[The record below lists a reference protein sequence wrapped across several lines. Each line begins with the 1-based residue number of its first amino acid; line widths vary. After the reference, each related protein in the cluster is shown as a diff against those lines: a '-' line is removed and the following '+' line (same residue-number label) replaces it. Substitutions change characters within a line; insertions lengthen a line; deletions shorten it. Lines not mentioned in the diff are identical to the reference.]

1 MEEAEDIYYPPKPE
15 IQENSKTNINKS
27 LMSLVLFIL
36 VFYFLLGDVQVLFLV
51 VLILF
56 IHEMGHFIA
65 MKIFGYNGVNMFFIP
80 LMGAMVT
87 GEKDRISQL
96 QRAIIVL
103 AGPVPGVLIGC
114 GVIAY
119 AQSIGHNGAAVAGF
133 MFLFINVLNLLPLDP
148 LDGGKLI
155 ETLFFSSNEKIKQVF
170 IVLSVVIMI
179 GIGVLF
185 QMYLLAFLGFY
196 MSLRIKVLKRL
207 SELRK
212 KISVYDIPLTRT
224 YDELTDKEYWTIR
237 KEYIQSSKLNKMI
250 DPNEYVVSQF
260 EDRIAVSVR
269 NVLITPIEKDISA
282 PGKAFLLLLW
292 AGSLVLPVLYAMPY
306 LIETIQK
313 FRMD

>member
-1 MEEAEDIYYPPKPE
+1 MQEVDDTYYPPKPDIE
-15 IQENSKTNINKS
+15 EQSKTNINKS
-27 LMSLVLFIL
+27 LLSLGLFIML
-36 VFYFLLGDVQVLFLV
+36 FYFLIDDIQVLFLV

-65 MKIFGYNGVNMFFIP
+65 MKVFGYNGVNMFFIP

-87 GEKDRISQL
+87 GQKDRISQL

-114 GVIAY
+114 GIIAY
-119 AQSIGHNGAAVAGF
+119 AQTIGHAGAAIAGF
-133 MFLFINVLNLLPLDP
+133 MFLLINVLNLLPLDP

-170 IVLSVVIMI
+170 LIASVVFMVVA
-179 GIGVLF
+179 GVFF
-185 QMYLLAFLGFY
+185 QMYLLAFLGLY
-196 MSLRIKVLKRL
+196 MSLRIKMLKSL

-212 KISVYDIPLTRT
+212 KISVYKIPLIRT

-237 KEYIQSSKLNKMI
+237 KEYIMSSKLNKMI
-250 DPNEYVVSQF
+250 DPNEYVESQF
-260 EDRIAVSVR
+260 EDRIAISVR

-282 PGKAFLLLLW
+282 AGKLFLLLLW
-292 AGSLVLPVLYAMPY
+292 AASLILPVLYALPY
-306 LIETIQK
+306 LAEIILK
-313 FRMD
+313 FS

>member
-1 MEEAEDIYYPPKPE
+1 MQEVDQTYYPPKPE
-15 IQENSKTNINKS
+15 IEEQSKTNINKS
-27 LMSLVLFIL
+27 LLSLGLFIL
-36 VFYFLLGDVQVLFLV
+36 VFYFLIADLQLLFLV

-65 MKIFGYNGVNMFFIP
+65 MKVFGYNGVNMFFIP

-87 GEKDRISQL
+87 GEKDRISQS

-114 GVIAY
+114 GIIAY
-119 AQSIGHNGAAVAGF
+119 AQTIGHTGAAVAGF
-133 MFLFINVLNLLPLDP
+133 MFLLINVLNLLPLDP

-170 IVLSVVIMI
+170 LIASVVIMVVA
-179 GIGVLF
+179 GVFF
-185 QMYLLAFLGFY
+185 QMYLLAFLGLY
-196 MSLRIKVLKRL
+196 MSLRIKMLKSL

-212 KISVYDIPLTRT
+212 KISVYKIPLIRT

-237 KEYIQSSKLNKMI
+237 KEYIMSSKLNKMI
-250 DPNEYVVSQF
+250 DPNEYVESQF
-260 EDRIAVSVR
+260 EDRIAISVR

-282 PGKAFLLLLW
+282 IGKLFFLSLW
-292 AGSLVLPVLYAMPY
+292 AASLILPVLYALPY
-306 LIETIQK
+306 LAEIILK
-313 FRMD
+313 FS

>member
-1 MEEAEDIYYPPKPE
+1 MQEVDDTYYPPKPDIE
-15 IQENSKTNINKS
+15 EQSKTNINKS
-27 LMSLVLFIL
+27 LLSLGLFIL
-36 VFYFLLGDVQVLFLV
+36 VFYFLIDDLQVLFLI

-65 MKIFGYNGVNMFFIP
+65 MKVFGYNGVNMFFIP

-114 GVIAY
+114 GIIAY
-119 AQSIGHNGAAVAGF
+119 AQTIGHAGAAVAGF
-133 MFLFINVLNLLPLDP
+133 MFLLINVLNLLPLDP

-170 IVLSVVIMI
+170 LIASVVFMVVA
-179 GIGVLF
+179 GVFF
-185 QMYLLAFLGFY
+185 QMYLLAFLGLY
-196 MSLRIKVLKRL
+196 MSLRIKMVKSL

-212 KISVYDIPLTRT
+212 KISVYKIPLIRT

-237 KEYIQSSKLNKMI
+237 KEYIMSSKLNKMI
-250 DPNEYVVSQF
+250 DPNEYVESQF
-260 EDRIAVSVR
+260 EDRIAISVR

-282 PGKAFLLLLW
+282 AGKLFLLLLW
-292 AGSLVLPVLYAMPY
+292 AASLILPVLYALPY
-306 LIETIQK
+306 LAEIILK
-313 FRMD
+313 FS

>member
-1 MEEAEDIYYPPKPE
+1 MQEVDETYYPPKPE
-15 IQENSKTNINKS
+15 IEEQSKTNINKS
-27 LMSLVLFIL
+27 LLSLGLFIL
-36 VFYFLLGDVQVLFLV
+36 MFYFLIDDLQVLFLV

-65 MKIFGYNGVNMFFIP
+65 MKVFGYNGVNMFFIP
-80 LMGAMVT
+80 LIGAMVT

-114 GVIAY
+114 GIIAY
-119 AQSIGHNGAAVAGF
+119 AQTIGHTGAAVAGF
-133 MFLFINVLNLLPLDP
+133 MFLLINVLNLLPLDP

-170 IVLSVVIMI
+170 LIASVVFMVVA
-179 GIGVLF
+179 GVFF
-185 QMYLLAFLGFY
+185 QMYLLAFLGLY
-196 MSLRIKVLKRL
+196 MSLRIKMLKSL

-212 KISVYDIPLTRT
+212 KISVYKIPLIRT

-237 KEYIQSSKLNKMI
+237 KEYIMSSKLNKMI
-250 DPNEYVVSQF
+250 DPNEYVESQF
-260 EDRIAVSVR
+260 EDRIAISVR

-282 PGKAFLLLLW
+282 SGKLFLLLLW
-292 AGSLVLPVLYAMPY
+292 AASLILPVLYALPY
-306 LIETIQK
+306 LAEIILK
-313 FRMD
+313 LS

>member
-1 MEEAEDIYYPPKPE
+1 MQEVDETYYPPKPE
-15 IQENSKTNINKS
+15 IEEQSKTNINKS
-27 LMSLVLFIL
+27 LLSLGLFVL
-36 VFYFLLGDVQVLFLV
+36 VFYFLIDDLQVLFLV

-65 MKIFGYNGVNMFFIP
+65 MKVFGYNGVNMFFIP
-80 LMGAMVT
+80 LIGAMVT
-87 GEKDRISQL
+87 GEKDRISQS

-114 GVIAY
+114 GIIAY
-119 AQSIGHNGAAVAGF
+119 AQTIGHTGAAVAGF

-170 IVLSVVIMI
+170 LIASVVFMVVA
-179 GIGVLF
+179 GVFF
-185 QMYLLAFLGFY
+185 QMYLLAFLGLY
-196 MSLRIKVLKRL
+196 MSLRIKMLKSL

-212 KISVYDIPLTRT
+212 KISVYKIPLIRT

-237 KEYIQSSKLNKMI
+237 KEYILSSKLNKMI
-250 DPNEYVVSQF
+250 DPNEYVESQF
-260 EDRIAVSVR
+260 EARIAISVR

-282 PGKAFLLLLW
+282 TGKLFLLLLW
-292 AGSLVLPVLYAMPY
+292 AASLILPVLYALPY
-306 LIETIQK
+306 LAEIILK
-313 FRMD
+313 FS

>member
-1 MEEAEDIYYPPKPE
+1 MQEVDNTYYPPKPDIE
-15 IQENSKTNINKS
+15 EQSKTNINKS
-27 LMSLVLFIL
+27 LLSLGLFIVLF
-36 VFYFLLGDVQVLFLV
+36 YFFIDDIQVLFLV

-65 MKIFGYNGVNMFFIP
+65 MKVFGYNGVNMFFIP

-114 GVIAY
+114 GIIAY
-119 AQSIGHNGAAVAGF
+119 AQTIGHTGAAIAGF
-133 MFLFINVLNLLPLDP
+133 MFLLINMLNLLPLDP

-170 IVLSVVIMI
+170 LIASVAFMVIA
-179 GIGVLF
+179 GVFF
-185 QMYLLAFLGFY
+185 QMYLLAFFGLY
-196 MSLRIKVLKRL
+196 MSLRIKMLKTL

-212 KISVYDIPLTRT
+212 KISVYKIPLIRT

-237 KEYIQSSKLNKMI
+237 KEYILSSKLSKMI
-250 DPNEYVVSQF
+250 DPNEYVESQF
-260 EDRIAVSVR
+260 EDRIAISVR

-282 PGKAFLLLLW
+282 TGKLFLLLLW
-292 AGSLVLPVLYAMPY
+292 LASLILPVLYALPY
-306 LIETIQK
+306 LAEIILK
-313 FRMD
+313 FS

>member
-1 MEEAEDIYYPPKPE
+1 MQEVDDTYYPPKPDIE
-15 IQENSKTNINKS
+15 EQAKTNINKS
-27 LMSLVLFIL
+27 LLSLGLFIL
-36 VFYFLLGDVQVLFLV
+36 VFYFLIDDLQVLFLI

-65 MKIFGYNGVNMFFIP
+65 MKVFGYNGVNMFFIP
-80 LMGAMVT
+80 LIGAMVT

-114 GVIAY
+114 GIIAY
-119 AQSIGHNGAAVAGF
+119 AQTIGHAGAAIAGF
-133 MFLFINVLNLLPLDP
+133 MFLLINVLNLLPLDP

-170 IVLSVVIMI
+170 LIASVVFMVVA
-179 GIGVLF
+179 GVFF
-185 QMYLLAFLGFY
+185 QMYLLAFLGLY
-196 MSLRIKVLKRL
+196 MSLRIKMLKSL

-212 KISVYDIPLTRT
+212 KISVYKIPLIRT

-237 KEYIQSSKLNKMI
+237 KEYILSSKLNKMI
-250 DPNEYVVSQF
+250 DPNEYVESQF
-260 EDRIAVSVR
+260 EDRIAISVR

-282 PGKAFLLLLW
+282 TGKSFLLLLW
-292 AGSLVLPVLYAMPY
+292 AASLILPILYALPY
-306 LIETIQK
+306 LAEIILK
-313 FRMD
+313 FS

>member
-1 MEEAEDIYYPPKPE
+1 MQEVDNTYYPPKPDIE
-15 IQENSKTNINKS
+15 EQSKTNINKS
-27 LMSLVLFIL
+27 LLSLGLFIVLF
-36 VFYFLLGDVQVLFLV
+36 YFFIDDIQVLFLV

-65 MKIFGYNGVNMFFIP
+65 MKVFGYNGVNMFFIP

-87 GEKDRISQL
+87 GQKDRISQM

-114 GVIAY
+114 GIIAY
-119 AQSIGHNGAAVAGF
+119 AQTIGHAGAAVAGF
-133 MFLFINVLNLLPLDP
+133 MFLLINVLNLLPLDP

-170 IVLSVVIMI
+170 LIVSVVFMVAA
-179 GIGVLF
+179 GVFF
-185 QMYLLAFLGFY
+185 QMYLLAFLGLY
-196 MSLRIKVLKRL
+196 MSLRIKMLKTL

-212 KISVYDIPLTRT
+212 KISVYKIPLIRT

-237 KEYIQSSKLNKMI
+237 KEYIMSSKLNKMI
-250 DPNEYVVSQF
+250 DPNEYVESQF
-260 EDRIAVSVR
+260 EDRIAISVR

-282 PGKAFLLLLW
+282 SGKLFLLLLW
-292 AGSLVLPVLYAMPY
+292 AASLILPVLYALPY
-306 LIETIQK
+306 LAEIILK
-313 FRMD
+313 FS

>member
-1 MEEAEDIYYPPKPE
+1 MQEVDDTYYPPKPDIE
-15 IQENSKTNINKS
+15 EQSKTNINKS
-27 LMSLVLFIL
+27 LLSLGLFIL
-36 VFYFLLGDVQVLFLV
+36 VFYFLIDDLQVLFLI

-65 MKIFGYNGVNMFFIP
+65 MKVFGYNGVNMFFIP

-114 GVIAY
+114 GIIAY
-119 AQSIGHNGAAVAGF
+119 AQTIGHAGAAVAGF
-133 MFLFINVLNLLPLDP
+133 MFLLINVLNLFPIDP

-170 IVLSVVIMI
+170 LIASVVFMVVA
-179 GIGVLF
+179 GVFF
-185 QMYLLAFLGFY
+185 QMYLLAFLGLY
-196 MSLRIKVLKRL
+196 MSLRIKMVKSL

-212 KISVYDIPLTRT
+212 KISVYKIPLIRT

-237 KEYIQSSKLNKMI
+237 KEYIMSSKLNKMI
-250 DPNEYVVSQF
+250 DPNEYVESQF
-260 EDRIAVSVR
+260 EDRIAISVR

-282 PGKAFLLLLW
+282 AGKLFLLLLW
-292 AGSLVLPVLYAMPY
+292 AASLILPVLYALPY
-306 LIETIQK
+306 LAEIILK
-313 FRMD
+313 FS